1 MIWRDHVISGTN
13 RQRRIGGSWRQRGL
27 VGAIALILAIVAAG
41 VYLFL
46 PPLPTDMRL
55 PRTDLRLAVWLGVTW
70 SNDAHRPSEIRA
82 LAAELQ
88 SQRVSDLFI
97 YVSYLKADGYFN
109 PTYGHAAEF
118 VRQMRSLAPEMR
130 LLAWIGVPT
139 TPSAANDDT
148 IASRLHDAGIR
159 QAIADFSSFAVTD
172 LGFDGVHLNIEP
184 VTNDDPAFLDT
195 LTDVRGSLPA
205 DAWLSTTA
213 HPLRLDSTRTALPYP
228 TVAHHWSPDY
238 FKRVA
243 ERSDQI
249 ALMAYDSGL
258 PFPRDYVN
266 WLTYQA
272 EKSAAALEDTPG
284 ELIIGLPTS
293 EEWTPSH
300 QTQAESLRVALAGLR
315 AGISD
320 RIDGIAIYPY
330 WETDDQEWRL
340 IADSLGD

>member
-70 SNDAHRPSEIRA
+70 SNDAHSPSEIRA

-97 YVSYLKADGYFN
+97 YVSYLKADGNFN
-109 PTYGHAAEF
+109 STYGHAAEF

-139 TPSAANDDT
+139 TPSAANDDS
-148 IASRLHDAGIR
+148 IASRLHDAEIR

-205 DAWLSTTA
+205 DALGFRRPRIPCGWIRRARRCLIQRSRIIG
-213 HPLRLDSTRTALPYP
+213 HRTISSALPSAA
-228 TVAHHWSPDY
+228 T
-238 FKRVA
+238 
-243 ERSDQI
+243 RSR
-249 ALMAYDSGL
+249 S
-258 PFPRDYVN
+258 
-266 WLTYQA
+266 WLTIPDCL
-272 EKSAAALEDTPG
+272 SPG
-284 ELIIGLPTS
+284 IT
-293 EEWTPSH
+293 
-300 QTQAESLRVALAGLR
+300 
-315 AGISD
+315 
-320 RIDGIAIYPY
+320 
-330 WETDDQEWRL
+330 
-340 IADSLGD
+340 